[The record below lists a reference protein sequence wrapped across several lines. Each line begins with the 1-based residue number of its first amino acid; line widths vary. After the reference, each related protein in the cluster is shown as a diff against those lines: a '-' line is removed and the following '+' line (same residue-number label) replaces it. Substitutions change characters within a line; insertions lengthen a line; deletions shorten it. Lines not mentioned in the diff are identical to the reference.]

1 MSASEKLKGLIPLG
15 STYGGPAEAA
25 VMRALPQIVAVVE
38 AAERLKIERLD
49 IAEGWQLNFAAAP
62 GMHAALADLDEA
74 LT

>member
-1 MSASEKLKGLIPLG
+1 
-15 STYGGPAEAA
+15 
-25 VMRALPQIVAVVE
+25 MRALPQIVAVVE